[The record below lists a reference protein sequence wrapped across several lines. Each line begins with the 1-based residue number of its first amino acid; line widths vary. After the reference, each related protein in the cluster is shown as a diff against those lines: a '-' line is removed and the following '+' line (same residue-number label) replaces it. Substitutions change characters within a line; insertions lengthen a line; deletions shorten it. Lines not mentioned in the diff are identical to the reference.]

1 MEILLSVNI
10 PSCLVSMLSTLMLLT
25 LTFFFLTNADVK
37 DRLGN
42 YLYNTIHYLFSYIYI
57 YLNTIV
63 ILKHYQLLK
72 VTHINFE
79 KQNGNLIIVCKSL
92 SCIRISATPWTVH
105 GILQA
110 RIQKWVAISFSKPY
124 NYPIKKNV
132 ITFFPLSIY
141 TLVSST

>member
-79 KQNGNLIIVCKSL
+79 KQNGNLIIVSHSVVYESL
-92 SCIRISATPWTVH
+92 QPH
-105 GILQA
+105 GLSMEFSRQEYRSGLSFPSPNLII
-110 RIQKWVAISFSKPY
+110 IQL
-124 NYPIKKNV
+124 KKM
-132 ITFFPLSIY
+132 L
-141 TLVSST
+141 

>member
-1 MEILLSVNI
+1 MLRTVLEII
-10 PSCLVSMLSTLMLLT
+10 YTT
-25 LTFFFLTNADVK
+25 QFITYF
-37 DRLGN
+37 
-42 YLYNTIHYLFSYIYI
+42 HIYI

-72 VTHINFE
+72 VTHINSE

-132 ITFFPLSIY
+132 TTFFPLSIY